1 MEKCGLERCELFHGA
16 IPLSL
21 KLPFYL
27 RQRSDACRQ
36 LGKALAPT
44 RDNTSVKK
52 KQSGEPYKSIGF
64 LTVDVDLRE
73 KQIIQRDVHQAG
85 QQ

>member
-1 MEKCGLERCELFHGA
+1 MGQLWAAVAKGKPRKAHGYE
-16 IPLSL
+16 ISV
-21 KLPFYL
+21 FSY
-27 RQRSDACRQ
+27 
-36 LGKALAPT
+36 GKAPGFSLVKIQTKGAES
-44 RDNTSVKK
+44 RQKKK